1 MRRIGQKAS
10 LSRMYTNHCVRATCI
25 TRLAECGV
33 RDSMIMATS
42 RHKSVQSL
50 QSYQRP
56 SEKQLQKTAALLDYE
71 SVHDDDI
78 AEIDECLAS
87 ATPQQLLELEQPG
100 GKACFS
106 VNPKTTAHSQNNS
119 PQPKQQPSA
128 APVPMNFGGAHF
140 EGCTIHL
147 TVNSH

>member
-1 MRRIGQKAS
+1 MRRISQKAS
-10 LSRMYTNHCVRATCI
+10 LSRMYTNHCIRATCI

-33 RDSMIMATS
+33 LDSRIMATS

-78 AEIDECLAS
+78 AEMDECLAS
-87 ATPQQLLELEQPG
+87 ATHQQLLELEQQG
-100 GKACFS
+100 RKACFEFS
-106 VNPKTTAHSQNNS
+106 ITPKQQPTAS
-119 PQPKQQPSA
+119 PKQQPSA

-140 EGCTIHL
+140 EGCAIHL
-147 TVNSH
+147 TVNYH

>member
-1 MRRIGQKAS
+1 
-10 LSRMYTNHCVRATCI
+10 
-25 TRLAECGV
+25 
-33 RDSMIMATS
+33 MIMATS

-50 QSYQRP
+50 QSYQQP

-106 VNPKTTAHSQNNS
+106 MTPKQQPTAS
-119 PQPKQQPSA
+119 PKQQPSA
-128 APVPMNFGGAHF
+128 ASVPMNFGGAHF

-147 TVNSH
+147 TVNLTTIDLWLSFHFISIHECHAALSHLFYAVVVYCVDYVSD

>member
-1 MRRIGQKAS
+1 MMRRISQKAS

-25 TRLAECGV
+25 TRWAECGV

-106 VNPKTTAHSQNNS
+106 KT
-119 PQPKQQPSA
+119 PKQQPTASPKQQHSV
-128 APVPMNFGGAHF
+128 APVPMNFGGAFRRLH
-140 EGCTIHL
+140 
-147 TVNSH
+147 NSLDG

>member
-1 MRRIGQKAS
+1 MMRRISQKAS

-106 VNPKTTAHSQNNS
+106 MTPKQQPTAS
-119 PQPKQQPSA
+119 PKQQPSA

-147 TVNSH
+147 TVYYH